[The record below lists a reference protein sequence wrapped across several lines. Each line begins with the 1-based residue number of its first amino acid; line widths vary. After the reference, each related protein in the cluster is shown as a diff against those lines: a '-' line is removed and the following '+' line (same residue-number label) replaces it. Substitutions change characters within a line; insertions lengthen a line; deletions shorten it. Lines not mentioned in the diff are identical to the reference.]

1 MIENDVTPPRNTCR
15 QDFSFFNLKKG
26 LHITSLNIQHLLPKL
41 DEIKLHLG
49 LSNPSDILGLSETF
63 LTNQIYFIIIII

>member
-1 MIENDVTPPRNTCR
+1 
-15 QDFSFFNLKKG
+15 